1 MLILKILSALLSYP
15 RAEMLAALDEM
26 AQVLQRED
34 LLPVQQKTALIALM
48 DSWRRADL
56 LDLQESYVGLF
67 DRGRSLSLHIFEHVH
82 GESRDR
88 GQAMIDLMEL
98 YRSRGFEISARELPD
113 HIPLF
118 LEYLSHQSREEAVAL
133 LRDAMPVLSLL
144 GARLRQRASSHH
156 VIFDALAAFAGNA
169 EAMAEMSDRAASE
182 GPDETLVRMD
192 ELWEEEAVSFLGAQ
206 PARNPAGECG
216 GGRTRAEQPIFI
228 TECAK
233 PASSS
238 QSSRGR
244 MK

>member
-26 AQVLQRED
+26 AQLLQRED
-34 LLPVQQKTALIALM
+34 LLPVPQKTALITLM
-48 DSWRRADL
+48 DSWRGADL

-88 GQAMIDLMEL
+88 GQAMVDLMAL

-118 LEYLSHQSREEAVAL
+118 LEYLSQQSREEALAL

-144 GARLRQRASSHH
+144 GARLRQRASPYH
-156 VIFDALAAFAGNA
+156 VIFDALAAFAGDKGT
-169 EAMAEMSDRAASE
+169 MAEMSDRAANE

-206 PARNPAGECG
+206 PARNAAAGHCQN
-216 GGRTRAEQPIFI
+216 RAPKEQPVVI
-228 TECAK
+228 AAHAPN
-233 PASSS
+233 PAHPADCPE
-238 QSSRGR
+238 GG
-244 MK
+244 